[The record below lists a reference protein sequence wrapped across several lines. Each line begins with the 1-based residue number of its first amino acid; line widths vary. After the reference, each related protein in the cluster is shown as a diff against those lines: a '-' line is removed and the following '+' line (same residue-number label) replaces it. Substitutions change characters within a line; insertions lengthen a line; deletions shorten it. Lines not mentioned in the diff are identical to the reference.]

1 MKSRH
6 QREVSELK
14 EQVHRANLA
23 SERDQ
28 ALREKVFNEAK
39 AEVMALSKKVYRI
52 ILTFCFV
59 SSVSFSFFY
68 VRSILFGVALRITIT
83 MVVQLW
89 WRKLNIVNPV
99 LWGNCCFLIFLLS
112 FSFSRFLLSF
122 SSCTLIR
129 GQMEKLHGPF
139 HEHWSVPGTIGSLL
153 FSTAR
158 REDPT
163 TERT

>member
-6 QREVSELK
+6 QREVSELR

-52 ILTFCFV
+52 ILIFCFV

>member
-52 ILTFCFV
+52 ILIFCFV

-83 MVVQLW
+83 MVQLW

-99 LWGNCCFLIFLLS
+99 PWGICCFLIFLLS
-112 FSFSRFLLSF
+112 FSFSRFPTLVFLLYS
-122 SSCTLIR
+122 
-129 GQMEKLHGPF
+129 H
-139 HEHWSVPGTIGSLL
+139 
-153 FSTAR
+153 
-158 REDPT
+158 
-163 TERT
+163 